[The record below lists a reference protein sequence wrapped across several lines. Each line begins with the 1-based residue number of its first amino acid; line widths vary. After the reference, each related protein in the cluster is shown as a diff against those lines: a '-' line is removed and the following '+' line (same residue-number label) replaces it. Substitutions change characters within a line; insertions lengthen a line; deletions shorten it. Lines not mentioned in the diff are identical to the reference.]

1 MLLIKAP
8 LLPPLTLI
16 QWTEALGISHLQ
28 KFWKIPSGN
37 FCLGR
42 AHSTSHKF
50 HSREPRD
57 GKYETGDKDEK
68 SVDGIQISIGKFTP
82 GKWAYLLRNSV
93 YSGNFPVEQTKK
105 SCSIYIPIGISNN
118 ISW

>member
-1 MLLIKAP
+1 M
-8 LLPPLTLI
+8 
-16 QWTEALGISHLQ
+16 GI
-28 KFWKIPSGN
+28 

-50 HSREPRD
+50 HSREPREE
-57 GKYETGDKDEK
+57 KYETGDKDEK

-93 YSGNFPVEQTKK
+93 YSGKFPVEQTKK
-105 SCSIYIPIGISNN
+105 SCSIYIPIGISN